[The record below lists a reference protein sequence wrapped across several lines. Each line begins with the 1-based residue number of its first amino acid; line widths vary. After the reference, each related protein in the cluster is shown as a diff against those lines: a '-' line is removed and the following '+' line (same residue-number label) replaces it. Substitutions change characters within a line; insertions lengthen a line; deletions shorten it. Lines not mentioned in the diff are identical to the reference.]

1 LPRGCRE
8 AKIPARVIGSITIA
22 AQPNI
27 GGMWRASYVIAGA
40 ALALWGLFGAVAA
53 WARIASLV
61 IGGALLIEGVIGFC
75 LGCWVLG
82 RGSKST

>member
-1 LPRGCRE
+1 LP
-8 AKIPARVIGSITIA
+8 RVIGSITIA

-40 ALALWGLFGAVAA
+40 ALTLWGLFGAVAA
-53 WARIASLV
+53 WARIAALV

-82 RGSKST
+82 RGSKSN